1 MAINDKIKSLYDTL
15 KADGADVGS
24 EQEFNDWFLA
34 KGDEGYKNRK
44 SVYDAFKAD
53 GADVGKT
60 YEEFRD
66 WLGLHPQTQTRT
78 VDATPKVASQEYMG
92 WQKAAKE
99 ARDKLFSGPAANGGK
114 IPNYFQDVAPIQER
128 AELADRERKAVRNEY
143 DKENF
148 EGFYQANVKPVF
160 EAEKTAGEK
169 RASANDAFN
178 NMALRAAG
186 YDRETSLAVAARQA
200 VDVERETDP
209 AKIAQNTVK
218 AVEQGKVDDYVLGR
232 MGFDGSATTDG
243 QESAPL
249 SDEEKLLFYQLYGK
263 EVSEVT
269 DMMVQRMYRE
279 YQAAG
284 APKKDLD
291 YILGK
296 AVHDN
301 VAATLMKALTRKMAG
316 SSGLREQFRQ
326 QAYQQYGEDAS
337 WLTRAAGSAAPFAV
351 DVVTGGF
358 ALPSL
363 AGKGAVKGV
372 TNWMARNA
380 AKTVSERAAGE
391 VTKAAAKEMS
401 TAALGR
407 YLATNAPV
415 MNVLVNSIGGAA
427 NFGTYE
433 MQGEMIRQFG
443 NDEFEPMQLLK
454 AFGHG
459 AALGGV
465 MGVAGGSIGSL
476 TKGAGVAG
484 KVAGDVA
491 GVAAETGIFAADNAL
506 EKAREDGVSIL
517 DVDWAEIAGESLGMV
532 LGMKVVGGLMSPKS
546 LRERYAKSPD
556 YDLKLDE
563 RNRKELEGAGYN
575 FSNIFKGMNEVA
587 DMIPL
592 TLTKT
597 KEFGA
602 SANKT
607 RQIGEEEKVEVN
619 SRVLDDLMKN
629 PAISSDTKR
638 KVFYLATGKI
648 LAPERVF
655 HADMDIHEDGSATIT
670 TTNVAGDVISVKDY
684 DDVRDADKVYQKRNA
699 EAKANTLYGLDLLF
713 KQFGIAERMESK
725 AKYLTK
731 EATGI
736 DIDDVLPKKE
746 SERSGSEQAAVDAYI
761 KNLQDSFIEWNN
773 ANKMR
778 IAAEEAVRQGR
789 DMQTPEEVH
798 ESERKMAAAGEL
810 LDEKTKRTLE
820 SMYEAGMNEE
830 NSAELTRIFEKYPD
844 AREYFIGLGNRKGV
858 DQQVN
863 DKIAAAVAAERERMS
878 QFIDA
883 DGSGYLIPV
892 EYNGRKGYVVSGNDD
907 EVIVKFE
914 DNGDELPVLS
924 GDEGLLYAEGEPNT
938 LEDYM
943 AQYEQ
948 RLTEQMR
955 GEVESARMNH
965 PLTKLE
971 PVPGETIDT
980 MDGKKRVAAVT
991 DNGIFLE
998 EPVMVL
1004 DEETGQMVPKHQK
1017 EFRPE
1022 DAVSLEEFVQKQ
1034 NEYYDG
1040 MEQQERE
1047 NTRMRQQAENY
1058 EPVEAV
1064 DYEQEGKADEMP
1076 VQGFDAGDV
1085 KPVSGE
1091 TPADYEAAEGY
1102 EGGYDE
1108 GVTVDWREEQAK
1120 AERKKADD
1128 AIAKKKVAELGEPQ
1142 SLREWIMRSLY
1153 NGGVKMIWG
1162 DSSENATKGLGS
1174 HTGLGRSNEEM
1185 RKRLWMLANRDK
1197 GGLYPEEAA
1206 ERMLSSYAS
1215 DMGWQGTEG
1224 DWPITSQDVLD
1235 ELLDVVSA
1243 YGTKSS
1249 MGNAIKYLADNG
1261 EAAPKFS
1268 LADDIESVEPR
1279 IFSNILTKAV
1289 LLTANSNKDNLQK
1302 KADAIKRV
1310 VEQLEE
1316 KMQKLK
1322 EGQKVL
1328 PVAAGAVRSAAT
1340 AQKEYDRGTVN
1351 NFVEFAKVV
1360 MDAGMMD
1367 DVTKGEVKRLLNLAK
1382 GVVSK
1387 EQIEKS
1393 LNAVAD
1399 LIIDHSLRESKNL
1412 LKKQLSVKGSK
1423 VDSKGVEVQGKL
1435 DVEGQ
1440 RVMSALKDGM
1450 KMDREALQ
1458 NRLADVIDRMGSNN
1472 EVVANNASSEYEG
1485 LMLAKQYLEDIKA
1498 SEMEESELKHEYQ
1511 LAKDMLKE
1519 GEMDRESFKE
1529 FEESFRDNIR
1539 QMKMERIEA
1548 YQKLVLGIGG
1558 NIAKSFDA
1566 AKAFKEA
1573 EQERIKAIQHNANS
1587 DLEGTPATTQS
1598 ELPWT
1603 SKLANAG
1610 LVRFFMQPVAT
1621 FDEMLRFL
1629 GKKSVDGKGYLWNR
1643 YMTAWTKAT
1652 DQLWKSTKEAHDE
1665 LDEKVKEIFAEGTF
1679 IGKDGR
1685 AHKFPK
1691 IERWSDLFSLE
1702 RKMEGADVEYWDDGK
1717 KTYHLSEGKLLYIY
1731 MVNKMKDGEM
1741 KLRKMG
1747 ITEADVEAIKDHLNP
1762 SFIEL
1767 ADWIQSEFLPK
1778 RRVKYNEV
1786 YKRMFGA
1793 DMAAIDNY
1801 FPLKIDKSA
1810 LNKEEDIS
1818 AYDGRADINPA
1829 TITGSVIKRTRNAS
1843 ALDLMHT
1850 DAFDLVLSHLDDME
1864 RWAAFAEFNRDL
1876 NTLLSYKKFRN
1887 RLQNMTSG
1895 RFGAGKTLLENF
1907 KTVAAIAGGAY
1918 RPHVKADSVDST
1930 MVNLAKGVTAA
1941 KISLRVYTA
1950 FKQLLSYPA
1959 YLSEANLMELAKS
1972 SNPVGAYKAWNWA
1985 MENLPLFAERWQSRQ
2000 AGDYRLKETDMDWQV
2015 WKNDLVR
2022 TAARIGMSPN
2032 AFVDAMTVAMGANA
2046 VYETARK
2053 RYIKD
2058 GYDAEAANEKALL
2071 DASTAYNE
2079 TQQSSQSAFM
2089 SAMQLDRTAA
2099 SVALTVFRN
2108 ASMAYERRMMRALHN
2123 MKNRLTNP
2131 DYKDESRAFM
2141 QKMMEREGVNE
2152 EQAKK
2157 ASKRMYRRQMWRDI
2171 VDVAVFG
2178 YILQAAW
2185 NLAPYLPYLIAGD
2198 DDDER
2203 KKMLEDALRHA
2214 MFGGIE
2220 GLTGGSLMSEVGNLG
2235 LQIAAEDDDKKLQSL
2250 KQRARY
2256 QDFNLLPLMSDLQ
2269 GVMNKSLSGD
2279 KSALVDGVNLLIQS
2293 GIGVNP
2299 QTFSDGVVASVD
2311 AFNGDLGAWKEF
2323 AFAMA
2328 RIFQAP
2334 SSSMDMLYIDE
2345 LGMFAHDARRLK
2357 MEDLAKRW
2365 ARYKMMK
2372 ENPLLRWAYTDDE
2385 EKELEE
2391 KLIKRFENK
2400 VKERVS
2406 DMDDKEVEK
2415 MLIQSQPGMEQQL
2428 LLKEMKSRYKKE
2440 AETLE
2445 GEALR
2450 KAFDEAE
2457 LLDERKELA
2466 KDIAK
2471 EEGASRDPYGA
2482 KTEKY
2487 HEQQYQLLRTAA
2499 DVREDAQLLK
2509 MQEDAEAAGN
2519 DARKKAISKMRSQV
2533 MEARKGLGAG
2543 DDEKVMETI
2552 RKSRRALIDE
2562 LGKK

>member
-597 KEFGA
+597 KGFGA

-1120 AERKKADD
+1120 AERKK
-1128 AIAKKKVAELGEPQ
+1128 
-1142 SLREWIMRSLY
+1142 
-1153 NGGVKMIWG
+1153 
-1162 DSSENATKGLGS
+1162 
-1174 HTGLGRSNEEM
+1174 
-1185 RKRLWMLANRDK
+1185 
-1197 GGLYPEEAA
+1197 
-1206 ERMLSSYAS
+1206 
-1215 DMGWQGTEG
+1215 
-1224 DWPITSQDVLD
+1224 
-1235 ELLDVVSA
+1235 
-1243 YGTKSS
+1243 
-1249 MGNAIKYLADNG
+1249 
-1261 EAAPKFS
+1261 
-1268 LADDIESVEPR
+1268 ADDIESVEPR